1 MDEIALDES
10 TLEQI
15 ARFICGDD
23 RRNHPVYR
31 SGNNITKF
39 FEGAGLPQFV
49 HDGSVRWLWVLETLK
64 ACTREQLALVF
75 KRLAS
80 PFEYGGNQEQI
91 RTALKQLNTI
101 FYFQEFKIILDG
113 NEPKFEKI
121 TIDFSDDGEVG
132 KDIKMF
138 PSPDFLLIGLKPE
151 IDKILKNR
159 WDEAQHCGKTE
170 AYLSAII
177 IMGSILE
184 GLLLG
189 VFEQYP
195 AEANKC
201 ANAPKDLKTKKIK
214 KFSDWKLAEMIDV
227 AHQIGW
233 INTDVQKFS
242 HALRDFR
249 NLIHPYQQMTT
260 GIYPDADTYQIS
272 WSVVQAAI
280 NDLVSKLQT
289 TDDTQKIN
297 VKGPQHAKKL

>member
-1 MDEIALDES
+1 MDES
-10 TLEQI
+10 TFNEI
-15 ARFICGDD
+15 AEFICGY
-23 RRNHPVYR
+23 PYR
-31 SGNNITKF
+31 SGHELTKF
-39 FEGAGLPQFV
+39 FQRAGLPQFV
-49 HDGSVRWLWVLETLK
+49 HDGSTRRLWVLETLK
-64 ACTREQLALVF
+64 ACDREQLALVF

-80 PFEYGGNQEQI
+80 PFEYGGNQGQI
-91 RTALKQLNTI
+91 RTALKQLNKI
-101 FYFQEFKIILDG
+101 FYFEEFKIILDG

-121 TIDFSDDGEVG
+121 TVDFSDDGEVA
-132 KDIKMF
+132 KEMKLF
-138 PSPDFLLIGLKPE
+138 QSPDFLSIGLKPE

-159 WDEAQHCGKTE
+159 WDEAQRCGTVG

-189 VFEQYP
+189 IFQQYP

-201 ANAPKDLKTKKIK
+201 ANAPKGLKTQKIK

-249 NLIHPYQQMTT
+249 NLIHPYEQMNTK
-260 GIYPDADTYQIS
+260 IYPDADTYQIS
-272 WSVVQAAI
+272 WSVVQAAV

-289 TDDTQKIN
+289 TDDTKKIKI
-297 VKGPQHAKKL
+297 KGPQHAKKL

>member
-1 MDEIALDES
+1 MDES

-15 ARFICGDD
+15 AEFICGY
-23 RRNHPVYR
+23 PVYR
-31 SGNNITKF
+31 SGDNLTKF
-39 FEGAGLPQFV
+39 FKGAGLPQFV
-49 HDGSVRWLWVLETLK
+49 HDGSTRRLWVLETLK

-80 PFEYGGNQEQI
+80 PFEYGSNQEQI
-91 RTALKQLNTI
+91 RTVLKQLNNI
-101 FYFQEFKIILDG
+101 FYFEGFKIILDG
-113 NEPKFEKI
+113 NEPKFKKI
-121 TIDFSDDGEVG
+121 AVNLSDDGEVT
-132 KDIKMF
+132 KEMKLF
-138 PSPDFLLIGLKPE
+138 PSPNFLSIGLKPE

-159 WDEAQHCGKTE
+159 WDEAQHCGQAG

-189 VFEQYP
+189 IFQQNP

-201 ANAPKDLKTKKIK
+201 ASAPKDPKTNKIK

-249 NLIHPYQQMTT
+249 NLIHPYEQMTT

-272 WSVVQAAI
+272 WSVVQAAV

-289 TDDTQKIN
+289 ADNTKKIN
-297 VKGPQHAKKL
+297 VKGPQHVKKL

>member
-1 MDEIALDES
+1 MDEN

-15 ARFICGDD
+15 AKFICGDD

-49 HDGSVRWLWVLETLK
+49 HDGSARRLWVLETLK

-91 RTALKQLNTI
+91 RIALKQLNTI
-101 FYFQEFKIILDG
+101 FYFEGFKIELDG
-113 NEPKFEKI
+113 SKPIFERI
-121 TIDFSDDGEVG
+121 AIDFSDDEVE

-138 PSPDFLLIGLKPE
+138 PSPDFLSIGLRPE
-151 IDKILKNR
+151 VGEILKNR
-159 WDEAQHCGKTE
+159 WDEAQHCGRAG

-177 IMGSILE
+177 NMGSILE
-184 GLLLG
+184 GLLFG
-189 VFEQYP
+189 IFQQNP
-195 AEANKC
+195 AGANKC
-201 ANAPKDLKTKKIK
+201 ASAPKDPKTNKTK

-249 NLIHPYQQMTT
+249 NLIHPYHQMTKD
-260 GIYPDADTYQIS
+260 IYPDADTYQIS
-272 WSVVQAAI
+272 WSVVQAAV
-280 NDLVSKLQT
+280 NDLVSKLQMA
-289 TDDTQKIN
+289 DDNKN
-297 VKGPQHAKKL
+297 